1 MQMWEGWA
9 QSRRR
14 SGGGEPS
21 TSAAGEGVSAV
32 TCTASAPR
40 PARPAHASAM
50 CEHRRRTAVCM
61 SLHAA
66 HCLRTALRCAAHP
79 KPCGSARHCATCA
92 ADHQP
97 VSHGRVQQVRQQ
109 LPARM
114 RASPGGRC
122 GPHAQHERTAV
133 DRQLLPVAALPS
145 ASFGHRSVC
154 VRASACMRRTCLRAR
169 VRSSS
174 ELIYLYF
181 IQRPVGV
188 CTCAFCP
195 AV

>member
-1 MQMWEGWA
+1 VQMWEGWA

-50 CEHRRRTAVCM
+50 CEHRRRTAVCT

-79 KPCGSARHCATCA
+79 KPLRQCSALHDVCSGPPASTAWPRSAGASA
-92 ADHQP
+92 APSEDAGVPAAGAGQP
-97 VSHGRVQQVRQQ
+97 HV
-109 LPARM
+109 P
-114 RASPGGRC
+114 
-122 GPHAQHERTAV
+122 HERTAV

-154 VRASACMRRTCLRAR
+154 VRASACMRVRACMSVRAR
-169 VRSSS
+169 ACKCVWPRGATCVR
-174 ELIYLYF
+174 
-181 IQRPVGV
+181 
-188 CTCAFCP
+188 
-195 AV
+195 